1 MARVQ
6 VTVNFYLDELVPKS
20 ILDARGERAIQ
31 LLDMRIIQ
39 AAQFIREQLG
49 ETIYVNNWFNGG
61 NLDECGLRTF
71 NTKTGAVW
79 SQHKFGRALDLH
91 SSAGVKRMYEVV
103 KDNEKTLIADQLLT
117 TVEDISFTPTW
128 LHIDCRWTGL
138 DKLLI
143 VQP

>member
-1 MARVQ
+1 MARIQ
-6 VTVNFYLDELVPKS
+6 VTPNFYLDELVPES
-20 ILDARGERAIQ
+20 ILTARGEKAIQ
-31 LLDMRIIQ
+31 LLDMRIIK
-39 AAQFIREQLG
+39 AAQFIRDQLG
-49 ETIYVNNWFNGG
+49 ETVYINNWYQGG

-71 NTKTGAVW
+71 GTKTGAVY

-91 SSAGVKRMYEVV
+91 SPAGVKAMLEVV
-103 KDNEKTLIADQLLT
+103 KKFEKILIADQLLT

>member
-1 MARVQ
+1 MDRIK
-6 VTVNFYLDELVPKS
+6 VTANFYLDELVPES
-20 ILDARGERAIQ
+20 ILAARGEKALQ
-31 LLDMRIIQ
+31 LMDMRIIH
-39 AAQFIREQLG
+39 AAQFIRDELG
-49 ETIYVNNWFNGG
+49 ETVYINNWFQGG

-71 NTKTGAVW
+71 GTKTGAVY

-91 SSAGVKRMYEVV
+91 SPAGVKAMLEVV
-103 KDNEKTLIADQLLT
+103 KKYEKSLILDQLIT

-143 VQP
+143 VKP